1 MIKKINRKDVAY
13 IKGTKKINFLLS
25 LLFKWTL
32 TENSISESMCL
43 YTQWRVWAIIVL
55 SIPVILITLIY
66 SLWDG
71 GLKKGLNNI
80 KDNFKKDCYFETK
93 SYYSNGKYARMKKVF
108 DNK

>member
-1 MIKKINRKDVAY
+1 MKKINRKDVAY
-13 IKGTKKINFLLS
+13 IKGTKKTNFLLS

-32 TENSISESMCL
+32 NENPVSESMFL
-43 YTQWRVWAIIVL
+43 YTQWRVWAIIIF

-71 GLKKGLNNI
+71 GLKEGLNNI
-80 KDNFKKDCYFETK
+80 KDSFKKEYCFETK
-93 SYYSNGKYARMKKVF
+93 NYYSNGRYARMKKVF